1 MQHRYVGDIGD
12 FSKFYMLRSL
22 FSDKKIGI
30 NWYLYPNENHNSD
43 GRYVDFSYD
52 SDYGVSKVLNM
63 LSSTNRNIYALEEQM
78 QKIFRDITFY
88 SKEVENPKRR
98 REHREKWF
106 KESLKFLKDREVA
119 VVAPDNGI
127 EVKSV
132 TKGSKR
138 AGKYIYY
145 DEIKQLLELNNLD
158 TLVLYQHY
166 QRVKNFKEYIVS
178 KVEQELR
185 NELKYRNLYALSFH
199 KLSPRVYIIISKNK
213 LDKRIKDFVEKSS
226 DWRF

>member
-22 FSDKKIGI
+22 FGNKKIGI
-30 NWYLYPNENHNSD
+30 NWFLYPNESHNSD
-43 GRYVDFSYD
+43 GKYIDFSYS
-52 SDYGVSKVLNM
+52 SDYGISGVLNM

-78 QKIFRDITFY
+78 QKIFSNITFY
-88 SKEVENPKRR
+88 SKGVESLKRR
-98 REHREKWF
+98 REHREAWF
-106 KESLKFLKDREVA
+106 KESLKFLQDREVA

-138 AGKYIYY
+138 AGKYIFY
-145 DEIKQLLELNNLD
+145 DEIKEILKLENID

-166 QRVKNFKEYIVS
+166 QRIKNFKEYIVA
-178 KVEQELR
+178 KVE
-185 NELKYRNLYALSFH
+185 NELKEELKNRNLYAISFH
-199 KLSPRVYIIISKNK
+199 KFSPRIYIIISKDR
-213 LDKRIKDFVEKSS
+213 LDKRIEEFVNNNR
-226 DWRF
+226 DWK